1 MSYDYNKMGLIRPPK
16 SYKYNKLQREE
27 VNHSF
32 SYEPRWCDI
41 GRLLIGVN
49 EEWKSA
55 FSFLIRE
62 ISYRIHIS
70 ENKKLTIIKIWHAK
84 WKEAATKVYLSV

>member
-49 EEWKSA
+49 EE
-55 FSFLIRE
+55 
-62 ISYRIHIS
+62 
-70 ENKKLTIIKIWHAK
+70 
-84 WKEAATKVYLSV
+84 